1 MNMIASLKALL
12 FASTPVGA
20 TGKAETSAV
29 PDGTADFAAMIDAA
43 RLAPNG
49 SPAAA
54 SDPQGHGAQPLA
66 MPQTSMP
73 DPGDNAPLPDAPA
86 VNAPVPTD
94 GDALPLPAAAR
105 AVPPSPSAP
114 IAAAPKPHAPSPLP
128 ITQPS
133 DDPQTAPPAPAAPM
147 QSVAQLLVAAHIA
160 PTEAAVIGP
169 QQTPAPAIAP
179 SDAMPVTDTD
189 AEPSD
194 IDAER
199 PEQPDAPPQP
209 PAMATMPLPA
219 APLPVTPVSDTPANP
234 APKAEHHAIPE
245 QGTPMPAPAPAIAPS
260 EAMPVTDADAE
271 PSDIEAARPEQ
282 PDAPPQP
289 SAMVMMP
296 PPAAPLP
303 ATLPQQSPDVP
314 PASSPAT
321 VQPAVAPAVTIQPVG
336 DQPQSIADLIA
347 EQPAAPIAPATP
359 TGNGADPAAVPAAI
373 APVPGQAAP
382 LAIAPTPLDA
392 TATGTVTVPSPIL
405 APDPAP
411 TLPEPASDPAPIINA
426 ANMSSSLSARAE
438 ALSLLQLA
446 RQHMARQ
453 SAPSPAAGGDTAPA
467 DAPVAAIT
475 DAMPG
480 AIDPAVP
487 APAAPPLTIPT
498 VAPALPAVDLS
509 ATLGAQVVDMGVS
522 GQWIDSL
529 ARDIAGLS
537 ANGAQGR
544 FQISSD
550 QLGPIDVSI
559 RQGIDGAA
567 VSLTVSSDIAEAALR
582 QDSDR
587 LRLDAALSAVRISEM
602 KIERAPHVG
611 DAARSDPSSQQQP
624 SQQQQG
630 QHNGPSANWQGAGQ
644 GIGQGMGQSQ
654 QQGRW
659 QQRENIALAHK
670 AGGDPAVL
678 NHEQTGDTAS
688 QAIRARYA

>member
-1 MNMIASLKALL
+1 M
-12 FASTPVGA
+12 G
-20 TGKAETSAV
+20 
-29 PDGTADFAAMIDAA
+29 
-43 RLAPNG
+43 
-49 SPAAA
+49 
-54 SDPQGHGAQPLA
+54 
-66 MPQTSMP
+66 
-73 DPGDNAPLPDAPA
+73 
-86 VNAPVPTD
+86 
-94 GDALPLPAAAR
+94 
-105 AVPPSPSAP
+105 
-114 IAAAPKPHAPSPLP
+114 
-128 ITQPS
+128 
-133 DDPQTAPPAPAAPM
+133 
-147 QSVAQLLVAAHIA
+147 
-160 PTEAAVIGP
+160 
-169 QQTPAPAIAP
+169 
-179 SDAMPVTDTD
+179 
-189 AEPSD
+189 
-194 IDAER
+194 
-199 PEQPDAPPQP
+199 
-209 PAMATMPLPA
+209 
-219 APLPVTPVSDTPANP
+219 
-234 APKAEHHAIPE
+234 
-245 QGTPMPAPAPAIAPS
+245 
-260 EAMPVTDADAE
+260 
-271 PSDIEAARPEQ
+271 
-282 PDAPPQP
+282 
-289 SAMVMMP
+289 
-296 PPAAPLP
+296 
-303 ATLPQQSPDVP
+303 
-314 PASSPAT
+314 
-321 VQPAVAPAVTIQPVG
+321 
-336 DQPQSIADLIA
+336 A
-347 EQPAAPIAPATP
+347 EQPAAPIASATP
-359 TGNGADPAAVPAAI
+359 TGNAADPAAVPAAI

-382 LAIAPTPLDA
+382 LAIAPRPLDA

-475 DAMPG
+475 DAMPR

-630 QHNGPSANWQGAGQ
+630 QHNGPSANWRGAGQ
-644 GIGQGMGQSQ
+644 GTGQSQ

-678 NHEQTGDTAS
+678 NHEQTGDAAS

>member
-20 TGKAETSAV
+20 TGKADTSAV

-66 MPQTSMP
+66 MPQASMP

-86 VNAPVPTD
+86 VSAPVPTD
-94 GDALPLPAAAR
+94 GDALPLPAAAP

-114 IAAAPKPHAPSPLP
+114 IAAAPKPHAPGPLP
-128 ITQPS
+128 ITQQS

-160 PTEAAVIGP
+160 PTEAAVI
-169 QQTPAPAIAP
+169 A
-179 SDAMPVTDTD
+179 
-189 AEPSD
+189 
-194 IDAER
+194 
-199 PEQPDAPPQP
+199 PQP
-209 PAMATMPLPA
+209 TPL
-219 APLPVTPVSDTPANP
+219 VSDTSAKP

-245 QGTPMPAPAPAIAPS
+245 QGVPMPAPAIAPS
-260 EAMPVTDADAE
+260 DATPVTDADAE
-271 PSDIEAARPEQ
+271 PSDIETERPEQ

-289 SAMVMMP
+289 SAMVTIA

-303 ATLPQQSPDVP
+303 ATPPQQSPDAP
-314 PASSPAT
+314 SASSPAT
-321 VQPAVAPAVTIQPVG
+321 VPPAVAPAVTIQPVG
-336 DQPQSIADLIA
+336 DQPQSIANMGA
-347 EQPAAPIAPATP
+347 EQPAAPIASATP
-359 TGNGADPAAVPAAI
+359 TGNAANPAAVPAAI
-373 APVPGQAAP
+373 APR
-382 LAIAPTPLDA
+382 PLDA

-411 TLPEPASDPAPIINA
+411 TLPEPASDTAPIINA

-467 DAPVAAIT
+467 DAPVAAIV
-475 DAMPG
+475 DAIPR

-487 APAAPPLTIPT
+487 VPAAPPLTIPT

-509 ATLGAQVVDMGVS
+509 ATLGVQVVDMGVS

-529 ARDIAGLS
+529 ARDIAGLF

-587 LRLDAALSAVRISEM
+587 LRLDAGLSAVRISEV

>member
-1 MNMIASLKALL
+1 MGAEQ
-12 FASTPVGA
+12 PV
-20 TGKAETSAV
+20 
-29 PDGTADFAAMIDAA
+29 
-43 RLAPNG
+43 
-49 SPAAA
+49 
-54 SDPQGHGAQPLA
+54 
-66 MPQTSMP
+66 
-73 DPGDNAPLPDAPA
+73 
-86 VNAPVPTD
+86 
-94 GDALPLPAAAR
+94 
-105 AVPPSPSAP
+105 AP
-114 IAAAPKPHAPSPLP
+114 IAA
-128 ITQPS
+128 
-133 DDPQTAPPAPAAPM
+133 
-147 QSVAQLLVAAHIA
+147 
-160 PTEAAVIGP
+160 
-169 QQTPAPAIAP
+169 
-179 SDAMPVTDTD
+179 
-189 AEPSD
+189 
-194 IDAER
+194 
-199 PEQPDAPPQP
+199 
-209 PAMATMPLPA
+209 
-219 APLPVTPVSDTPANP
+219 
-234 APKAEHHAIPE
+234 
-245 QGTPMPAPAPAIAPS
+245 
-260 EAMPVTDADAE
+260 
-271 PSDIEAARPEQ
+271 
-282 PDAPPQP
+282 
-289 SAMVMMP
+289 
-296 PPAAPLP
+296 
-303 ATLPQQSPDVP
+303 
-314 PASSPAT
+314 
-321 VQPAVAPAVTIQPVG
+321 
-336 DQPQSIADLIA
+336 
-347 EQPAAPIAPATP
+347 ATP
-359 TGNGADPAAVPAAI
+359 TGNGANSAAVPAAI
-373 APVPGQAAP
+373 APAPGQAAP
-382 LAIAPTPLDA
+382 LAVAPTPLDA
-392 TATGTVTVPSPIL
+392 TATGTVTVPSPVL

-411 TLPEPASDPAPIINA
+411 TLPDPASDPAPIINA

-467 DAPVAAIT
+467 DAPVAPT
-475 DAMPG
+475 TEAMPR

-498 VAPALPAVDLS
+498 VASALPAVDLS

-587 LRLDAALSAVRISEM
+587 LRLDAGLSAVRISEV

>member
-20 TGKAETSAV
+20 TGKADTSAV

-66 MPQTSMP
+66 MPQASMP

-86 VNAPVPTD
+86 VNTPVPTD
-94 GDALPLPAAAR
+94 GDALPLPAAAP

-114 IAAAPKPHAPSPLP
+114 IAAAPKPHAPGPLP
-128 ITQPS
+128 ITQQS

-160 PTEAAVIGP
+160 PTEAAVIAP

-179 SDAMPVTDTD
+179 SDAMPVTDAD

-194 IDAER
+194 IDAAR

-219 APLPVTPVSDTPANP
+219 APLPATPVSDTPAKP
-234 APKAEHHAIPE
+234 APKAEHHVIPE
-245 QGTPMPAPAPAIAPS
+245 QGALTPAPAPTVAPS
-260 EAMPVTDADAE
+260 DATPVTDADVE
-271 PSDIEAARPEQ
+271 PSDIETERPEQ

-289 SAMVMMP
+289 STMVMLP

-303 ATLPQQSPDVP
+303 ATPPQQSPDAP
-314 PASSPAT
+314 SASSPAT

-347 EQPAAPIAPATP
+347 EQPVTPIASATP
-359 TGNGADPAAVPAAI
+359 
-373 APVPGQAAP
+373 
-382 LAIAPTPLDA
+382 
-392 TATGTVTVPSPIL
+392 TGTVTVPSPIL

-411 TLPEPASDPAPIINA
+411 TLPEPASDAAPIINA

-587 LRLDAALSAVRISEM
+587 LRLDAGLSAVRISEV

-630 QHNGPSANWQGAGQ
+630 QHNGPSANWQGA
-644 GIGQGMGQSQ
+644 GQGMGQSQ

>member
-20 TGKAETSAV
+20 TGKADTSAV

-66 MPQTSMP
+66 MTQASMP
-73 DPGDNAPLPDAPA
+73 DPGDNAPLPDPPA
-86 VNAPVPTD
+86 VNTPVPTD
-94 GDALPLPAAAR
+94 GDALPLPAAAP

-114 IAAAPKPHAPSPLP
+114 IAAAPKPHAPGPLP
-128 ITQPS
+128 ISQQS
-133 DDPQTAPPAPAAPM
+133 DDPHTVPAAPAAPM
-147 QSVAQLLVAAHIA
+147 QSVAQLLVAAHVA
-160 PTEAAVIGP
+160 PTEAAVIAP
-169 QQTPAPAIAP
+169 QPTPPVSDTPAKPAPKAEHHVIPEQGAPMPAPAIAP
-179 SDAMPVTDTD
+179 SDAT
-189 AEPSD
+189 
-194 IDAER
+194 
-199 PEQPDAPPQP
+199 
-209 PAMATMPLPA
+209 
-219 APLPVTPVSDTPANP
+219 
-234 APKAEHHAIPE
+234 
-245 QGTPMPAPAPAIAPS
+245 
-260 EAMPVTDADAE
+260 PVTDADAE
-271 PSDIEAARPEQ
+271 PSDIEAERPEQ

-289 SAMVMMP
+289 SAMGMMP

-303 ATLPQQSPDVP
+303 ATPPQQSPDAP
-314 PASSPAT
+314 PAASPAT

-347 EQPAAPIAPATP
+347 EQPVAPIAAATP
-359 TGNGADPAAVPAAI
+359 TGNGANPAAVPPAI

-382 LAIAPTPLDA
+382 LAILPRPLDA

-411 TLPEPASDPAPIINA
+411 TLPDPASDPAPIINA

-453 SAPSPAAGGDTAPA
+453 SAPSPAAGGDTPPA
-467 DAPVAAIT
+467 DASVAPIT
-475 DAMPG
+475 DAMPR

-487 APAAPPLTIPT
+487 VPAAPPLTIPT

-587 LRLDAALSAVRISEM
+587 LRQDAGLSAVRISEV